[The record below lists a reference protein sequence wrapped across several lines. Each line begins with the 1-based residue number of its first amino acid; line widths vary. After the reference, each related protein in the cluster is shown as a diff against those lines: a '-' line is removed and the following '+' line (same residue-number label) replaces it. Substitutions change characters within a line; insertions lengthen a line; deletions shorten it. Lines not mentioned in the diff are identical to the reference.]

1 MAGVLLVGSLGY
13 FLLPILALPPVDFPT
28 IQVTAQYPGASPE
41 VMASSVTTPLE
52 RQFGQ
57 ISGLELMTSIS
68 SFGNSSIT
76 LQFNL
81 DRDIDAA
88 AQDIQAAINA
98 ANGVLPRMPN
108 PPTYS
113 KVNPAD
119 TPILTL
125 AITSDTLPLEKVND
139 LADTVLAQK
148 FSEVAGVGLVTIEGN
163 HKHAV
168 RVRMNPAVL
177 AGL

>member
-1 MAGVLLVGSLGY
+1 MNISEPFIRRPVATSLLMAGVMLMGLLGY
-13 FLLPILALPPVDFPT
+13 FLLPVSALPPVDFPT
-28 IQVTAQYPGASPE
+28 IQVTAQYPGAAPD

-57 ISGLELMTSIS
+57 ISGLALMTSIS
-68 SFGNSSIT
+68 SFGNAGIT

-88 AQDIQAAINA
+88 AQDVQAAMNA

-125 AITSDTLPLEKVND
+125 ALTS
-139 LADTVLAQK
+139 
-148 FSEVAGVGLVTIEGN
+148 G
-163 HKHAV
+163 
-168 RVRMNPAVL
+168 
-177 AGL
+177 